1 MKKLTLALLTMVLML
16 PVLPGTLNATD
27 NPTRNRPEPTA
38 AEAELANKMI
48 ARLYEIR
55 AMDIKGLAKAE
66 KKQLRHEVKGIKQD
80 LKAISGGV
88 YLSFAA
94 LIIIILLLLLLA

>member
-1 MKKLTLALLTMVLML
+1 MVLML

-27 NPTRNRPEPTA
+27 NPRNRPAPTA
-38 AEAELANKMI
+38 ADAELANKMI
-48 ARLYEIR
+48 ARLYEIK
-55 AMDIKGLAKAE
+55 AMDIKGLAKAD